1 MKLLTFLIFFYPA
14 LAVNAECPR
23 PTGGANMMLVTDISF
38 PAPDGT
44 SVTFKCEVGYSPM
57 GSGTVTCSN
66 GVWSKLGMKC
76 EIKSCGAEDVRNG
89 YVKYEDSAD
98 FGSFAYTVCNLGFT
112 PVPSGVNKIYCGAD
126 GWEGRLSVCEPILC
140 EPPNSMENGY
150 FSPIKDA
157 YEHSEVVTYA
167 CEGAHVLKGSKTLTC
182 SDNGTFDR
190 APPTCVL
197 VNCQNPV
204 LEFGR
209 ISSGS
214 PPYKYQTSVSLDCNK
229 GYDLLGSSVVSCDIN
244 SEWKPSLPKCNPIE
258 CKAPEIP
265 NGEVVGKPDLSYK
278 FSEKVT
284 LKCLEGYKLKGQS
297 TLTCGEKSQWS
308 EPLPEC
314 TPIQCMTPKVEGGVL
329 VGGPRPS
336 YAYKDSVLFECVSG
350 YAMTG
355 EGNLTCD
362 DNSQWYP
369 KLPVCTPVVIE
380 CEVPEVKNGRL
391 LEGWRPSYKYPD
403 SVVFE
408 CQSGYTMSE
417 ASARSTCALDS
428 RWSPELPQCTRNGG
442 EGLKMGLIILAVSFV
457 AQWLLHPLY

>member
-314 TPIQCMTPKVEGGVL
+314 T
-329 VGGPRPS
+329 
-336 YAYKDSVLFECVSG
+336 
-350 YAMTG
+350 
-355 EGNLTCD
+355 
-362 DNSQWYP
+362 
-369 KLPVCTPVVIE
+369 
-380 CEVPEVKNGRL
+380 
-391 LEGWRPSYKYPD
+391 
-403 SVVFE
+403 
-408 CQSGYTMSE
+408 
-417 ASARSTCALDS
+417 
-428 RWSPELPQCTRNGG
+428 RNGG